1 MVWARTRLSIW
12 DYVFEP
18 VKQISINY
26 TGKSPEKFYKKI
38 NELIRTVYAVPEGY
52 VQEKAY
58 DWQKTKEGEKF
69 KISWEVN
76 KMFDQFSYLL
86 VEIELKGSESGG
98 GGQSSIVIK
107 PRVITEY
114 PQDSVWQQSIFYEM
128 VRRFWHSMFYHKKR
142 MQYLDR
148 ARELVTNFE
157 TELKHFAEE
166 LRV

>member
-18 VKQISINY
+18 VKQIAINY
-26 TGKSPEKFYKKI
+26 TGKKPSLFYRKI
-38 NELIRTVYAVPEGY
+38 NELIRTVFAVPEGY
-52 VQEKAY
+52 VQEKSY
-58 DWQKTKEGEKF
+58 NWEKTKDGDKF
-69 KISWEVN
+69 SVSWEVT
-76 KMFDQFSYLL
+76 KLYDQFTYLL
-86 VEIELKGSESGG
+86 VELEMRGNESGG
-98 GGQSSIVIK
+98 GGQASVVIK
-107 PRVITEY
+107 PRLVTEY

-148 ARELVTNFE
+148 SRELVTNFE

-166 LRV
+166 IRV